1 MQTTMTVMK
10 TCKIMGVVL
19 FLSVIYSPLEASSDA
34 ITAGILKH
42 HQQWNGFV
50 DKLYQV
56 HRKRLRED
64 DYYVLERT
72 GGYGGL
78 TNDLEYY
85 REVRYFNRQSRQ
97 LLSTVKWANRYPF
110 GIHMIDLSAYD
121 NKGRVKRHY
130 SATYLPS
137 RHTSPFETLIT
148 LHSYEGGYH
157 SSREFDAS
165 DILIYEQCV
174 DASNGKLV
182 FAFHYEDIPE
192 SYLELGVDQQN
203 QYRACFSHL
212 ETTAEPYT
220 DPLKDPL
227 L

>member
-1 MQTTMTVMK
+1 MIFMKLCITTLILLIT
-10 TCKIMGVVL
+10 
-19 FLSVIYSPLEASSDA
+19 FSFSSPLQASNVA
-34 ITAGILKH
+34 IPAGIKKH
-42 HQQWNGFV
+42 HQKWNEFV
-50 DKLYQV
+50 DKLYQA
-56 HRKRLRED
+56 HRKRLKNH
-64 DYYVLERT
+64 DYYTYERV

-85 REVRYFNRQSRQ
+85 REVRYFDRKSRQ
-97 LLSTVKWANRYPF
+97 LLSTVKWSNRYPF

-121 NKGRVKRHY
+121 NHGRVKRHY

-174 DASNGKLV
+174 DVSNGRLV
-182 FAFHYEDIPE
+182 YAFHYEDIPP
-192 SYLELGVDQQN
+192 SYSDLEKSRQN
-203 QYRACFSHL
+203 EYRSCFSHL
-212 ETTAEPYT
+212 EKTADPYLNPLI
-220 DPLKDPL
+220 DPLM
-227 L
+227 

>member
-1 MQTTMTVMK
+1 M
-10 TCKIMGVVL
+10 IIGAVL
-19 FLSVIYSPLEASSDA
+19 FLFVLPSPLNASSDA

-42 HQQWNGFV
+42 HQQWNDFA

-56 HRKRLRED
+56 HRKRLRDNE
-64 DYYVLERT
+64 YFTLERI
-72 GGYGGL
+72 GGYGGS

-85 REVRYFNRQSRQ
+85 REVRYFNRKNRQ

-110 GIHMIDLSAYD
+110 GIHMIDLPAYD
-121 NKGRVKRHY
+121 SNGRVKRHY

-137 RHTSPFETLIT
+137 RQTSPFETLIT
-148 LHSYEGGYH
+148 LYSYEGNYH

-165 DILIYEQCV
+165 DILIYEQCL
-174 DASNGKLV
+174 DISSRRYV
-182 FAFHYEDIPE
+182 FALHYEDIPE
-192 SYLELGVDQQN
+192 SYIELEVNQQN
-203 QYRACFSHL
+203 EYLSCFSHL

>member
-1 MQTTMTVMK
+1 MTLIK
-10 TCKIMGVVL
+10 RCKIIVVAV
-19 FLSVIYSPLEASSDA
+19 FSSVINSPLQASDDA
-34 ITAGILKH
+34 IPAEILKH
-42 HQQWNGFV
+42 HQHWNGFV

-56 HRKRLRED
+56 HRERLRD
-64 DYYVLERT
+64 NDYSTVERV

-78 TNDLEYY
+78 TNDLQYY
-85 REVRYFNRQSRQ
+85 REVRYYNKLNRQ

-110 GIHMIDLSAYD
+110 GVHMIDLSAYD
-121 NKGRVKRHY
+121 SAGRVKRHY

-137 RHTSPFETLIT
+137 RRTSPFETLVT

-165 DILIYEQCV
+165 NILIYEQCV
-174 DASNGKLV
+174 DSGNNRLV
-182 FAFHYEDIPE
+182 FAFHYEDIPQ
-192 SYLELGVDQQN
+192 SSIDLEEGQQDE
-203 QYRACFSHL
+203 YHACFSHL
-212 ETTAEPYT
+212 KNTAEPYI